1 MFSEANLQNFLVS
14 VTFVLNESLA
24 GILVG
29 RWHSVVPFVLTPFF
43 PIPTSVCQDKLLVM
57 TMSYTNVLFVS
68 LISLGLSALLRV
80 SSSPL
85 GSLQLLWLP
94 RTLSS
99 QLLCV
104 SPAEQVA
111 Y

>member
-1 MFSEANLQNFLVS
+1 MFSEANLQNFLLN

-29 RWHSVVPFVLTPFF
+29 RWQSVVPFVLKPFF

-57 TMSYTNVLFVS
+57 TMWYTNVLFVS
-68 LISLGLSALLRV
+68 LISLGLSALLCI